1 MSLPCASHVP
11 QMASESGRPV
21 AAAPRALARET
32 VVRSYCDAD
41 REAVR
46 AIAYRA
52 GYMGDPPDWYW
63 RDVISFADIWTAY
76 YTDHE
81 PESAFVAES
90 AGRVVGYL
98 LGCVESGR
106 APSPAVV
113 LGRQV
118 IRRLLLLRPG
128 TAGFL
133 WRSMWDTARQG
144 GSPTGELND
153 PRWPSHLHM
162 NLLGEARGCG
172 VGARLMRA
180 WLSRLREVGSPGCHL
195 ATLAENTTAVAFFER
210 MGFRQFGAPALVP
223 GMRLRS
229 GGRMHL
235 QLMVQALS
243 A

>member
-1 MSLPCASHVP
+1 MKTLAG
-11 QMASESGRPV
+11 AITARPY
-21 AAAPRALARET
+21 RG
-32 VVRSYCDAD
+32 DD

-63 RDVISFADIWTAY
+63 RDVSSFADIWTAY
-76 YTDHE
+76 YTDRE
-81 PESAFVAES
+81 PESAFVAERD
-90 AGRVVGYL
+90 GRVVGYL
-98 LGCVESGR
+98 LGCVESAR
-106 APSPAVV
+106 APSPAAA

-118 IRRLLLLRPG
+118 IRRALLLRPG

-133 WRSMWDTARQG
+133 WRSIWDSACQG
-144 GSPTGELND
+144 GSPSGELND

-172 VGARLMRA
+172 GGAQLMRA
-180 WLSRLREVGSPGCHL
+180 WLFRLREVRSPGCHL

-210 MGFRQFGAPALVP
+210 MGFRHLGAPLLVP

-235 QLMVQALS
+235 QFMVQGLS